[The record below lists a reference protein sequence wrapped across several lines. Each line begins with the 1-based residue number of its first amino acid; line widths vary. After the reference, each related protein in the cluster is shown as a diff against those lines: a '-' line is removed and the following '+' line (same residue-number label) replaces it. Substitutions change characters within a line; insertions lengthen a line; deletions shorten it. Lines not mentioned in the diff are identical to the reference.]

1 MRLFSISIHCP
12 IFSIVSQ
19 FGPIFYGRETWIIC
33 RVCDGWRVIVLCLI
47 GGVSVLLKFAC
58 TDEIV
63 DGISH
68 FQLDNM

>member
-1 MRLFSISIHCP
+1 MARDS
-12 IFSIVSQ
+12 
-19 FGPIFYGRETWIIC
+19 
-33 RVCDGWRVIVLCLI
+33 LCLI
-47 GGVSVLLKFAC
+47 GGVSVLLKFVC